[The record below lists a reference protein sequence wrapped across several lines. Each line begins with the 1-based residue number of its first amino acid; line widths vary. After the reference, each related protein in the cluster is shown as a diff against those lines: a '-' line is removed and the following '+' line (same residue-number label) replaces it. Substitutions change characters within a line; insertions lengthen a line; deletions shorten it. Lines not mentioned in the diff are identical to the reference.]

1 MQNSAFL
8 QAEKTGFTVTH
19 QQCPCGQHKGCYALR
34 NDNSGYCFS
43 CGKNFPSSDR
53 KNTTASTVP
62 TSPPTKNFFAL
73 HTTSPPKPAP
83 ALHTIS
89 ENDIAPS
96 MFGVPKSPFCRTCE
110 RITGVKPQSRYYIGA
125 FGNDVIFWH
134 RDFAGVV
141 RQKKTVKFQANGFNR
156 RKDVPPHT
164 ISGAFT
170 PFWGEEHLQTF
181 VNTPHT
187 DIFIVES
194 EKTAVYCQFTHRW
207 ALWLGCGGA
216 NGCTRAK
223 IERVQH
229 LLSEKRVFILF
240 DNDEGGA
247 NGAKTA
253 ISNFRSCGIRATA
266 LSVSD
271 LFPKAPAGCDLADAI
286 VAAKGVRL

>member
-8 QAEKTGFTVTH
+8 QAEKTGFIATH
-19 QQCPCGQHKGCYALR
+19 QQCPCGQHRGCYALR

-43 CGKNFPSSDR
+43 CGRNFP
-53 KNTTASTVP
+53 TAENRRAVP
-62 TSPPTKNFFAL
+62 TRISPP
-73 HTTSPPKPAP
+73 PPKPAP

-96 MFGVPKSPFCRTCE
+96 MFGVPGSPFCRTCE
-110 RITGVKPQSRYYIGA
+110 RITGVKPESQYYIGA
-125 FGNDVIFWH
+125 VRDDVIFWH

-141 RQKKTVKFQANGFNR
+141 RQKKTVRFHANGFNR

-164 ISGAFT
+164 IKGVFT
-170 PFWGEEHLQTF
+170 PFWGEEHLPKF
-181 VNTPHT
+181 LNTPHT

-223 IERVQH
+223 IERVRH
-229 LLSEKRVFILF
+229 LLCEKRVFILF
-240 DNDEGGA
+240 DHDEGGA

-271 LFPKAPAGCDLADAI
+271 LFPNAPAGVDLADAI